1 MIYRYV
7 VGFALA
13 LSIIPA
19 ALAATPVSNTNKDKT
34 MLQNKPVFTL
44 RLNMQDCRYSVELN
58 GVQINRNDSG
68 DSLTVNIPVNHW
80 MRTGANEITLSLL
93 TFKGK
98 YPISADA
105 RCEVS
110 LQVRPDDGTNAQT
123 VTISH
128 LVFSGKL
135 ASVGSK
141 GTEGS
146 TAAGQYDSKR
156 QFYPVRKG
164 DVTISETT
172 IGPDPTAK
180 ESKQARQTITLTT
193 PFPEWAFF
201 KSDNLPD
208 VFTMADAEYDR
219 YLDSVLV
226 HYKRISDAIKNK
238 NVDSILPMFEER
250 NREIDQ
256 AFYSPPGTTAEKIAT
271 ALKDAANDPDLEPLE
286 VKADHLMTRTHD
298 NNKLLELV
306 REGGGN
312 AIVFNIRGGGS
323 ESYPIIF
330 RKQGDK
336 WIITR

>member
-1 MIYRYV
+1 
-7 VGFALA
+7 
-13 LSIIPA
+13 
-19 ALAATPVSNTNKDKT
+19 
-34 MLQNKPVFTL
+34 MLLNKPVFTL
-44 RLNMQDCRYSVELN
+44 RLNMQDCRYTVEVN
-58 GVQINRNDSG
+58 GAFISRDDQGN
-68 DSLTVNIPVNHW
+68 SLTVNIPLNHW

-98 YPISADA
+98 YPISPEA

-110 LQVRPDDGTNAQT
+110 LQVRPDDGTEAQT
-123 VTISH
+123 ATISR

-141 GTEGS
+141 GIEES
-146 TAAGQYDSKR
+146 TTAGQYDSTH
-156 QFYPVRKG
+156 QFYAVRKG

-172 IGPDPTAK
+172 IGAHPTAK
-180 ESKQARQTITLTT
+180 ESKQAKQTITLTT

-201 KSDNLPD
+201 KSDTLPEVD
-208 VFTMADAEYDR
+208 DMPDADYDR
-219 YLDSVLV
+219 YVESLV
-226 HYKRISDAIKNK
+226 VYYKRISDAIKNK

-256 AFYSPPGTTAEKIAT
+256 AFYSPPGTTAQKIAT
-271 ALKDAANDPDLEPLE
+271 ALKDAANDPDLTPLTI
-286 VKADHLMTRTHD
+286 KADYLMTRTHD
-298 NNKLLELV
+298 NNKLVELV
-306 REGGGN
+306 REGGDD
-312 AIVFNIRGGGS
+312 AIVFNLRGGGS